1 METTYL
7 IGSLD
12 GDATSGYNDR
22 TITSIQVSGIS
33 GLTLSSNQITL
44 TETGRFYI
52 KATSNA
58 YMSKHFKTAINF
70 ISGDYSGQRF
80 EELTRYTYDEN
91 ISNSYSESVAIVDI
105 TEDKRNK
112 DRNLGGR
119 IHKKL
124 VDLIS
129 AGESTLFVQKIAST
143 SDIICSNDST

>member
-22 TITSIQVSGIS
+22 TITSIQGVSGIS

-44 TETGRFYI
+44 SETGRFYI

-80 EELTRYTYDEN
+80 EGATRYTYDEN
-91 ISNSYSESVAIVDI
+91 ISIFR
-105 TEDKRNK
+105 K
-112 DRNLGGR
+112 
-119 IHKKL
+119 
-124 VDLIS
+124 
-129 AGESTLFVQKIAST
+129 
-143 SDIICSNDST
+143 CSNS